1 MNRKTI
7 AVSLMALT
15 TLAAIMGAFA
25 MTSTFAAANTTTD
38 TTSTPAASVTTQD
51 SSGNQ
56 AMFSGNMM
64 MDNQGFG
71 SMQGGRGHGCMN
83 GMGAMSNLEV
93 SSEYNATV
101 NSILTSDT
109 DVQTLLN
116 QGYSVTAIQPIVHNI
131 VEGDGTIATKA
142 TTATVLLEN
151 GTSGYS
157 IVNVDIANA
166 KVTQITTTTVIDK
179 SSS

>member
-7 AVSLMALT
+7 AVSLVALT
-15 TLAAIMGAFA
+15 ALAAVMGAVA
-25 MTSTFAAANTTTD
+25 MSSFAAADTNS
-38 TTSTPAASVTTQD
+38 TTSDPTTVTAQD

-56 AMFSGNMM
+56 PMFSANMM
-64 MDNQGFG
+64 GEQGFG
-71 SMQGGRGHGCMN
+71 GMQGGRGHGCMN
-83 GMGAMSNLEV
+83 GMGAMGNLEV

-101 NSILTSDT
+101 NTILSSDT
-109 DVQTLLN
+109 DVQTLLT
-116 QGYSVTAIQPIVHNI
+116 QGYSVKAIQPIVHNI
-131 VEGDGTIATKA
+131 IEGDGTIATKA
-142 TTATVLLEN
+142 STAMVILEN
-151 GTSGYS
+151 GTHGYS